1 MNFYSNVHNYKTRT
15 PHLSHEKESLRNPFQ
30 TSSGFLSLHH
40 ILLHLHYYLLPVV
53 LNNLHIDPGNL
64 LGDLQHVHGLLIVS
78 HTPQCLGDDDDGLEV
93 VLLQL
98 DCLFTVIHRLLVFV
112 LSQPGLSSVGEEEIV
127 LHSLQ
132 PG

>member
-15 PHLSHEKESLRNPFQ
+15 PHLSLEKECFRNPFL
-30 TSSGFLSLHH
+30 TSSGFLGLHH
-40 ILLHLHYYLLPVV
+40 ILLHLHYYLLPGV

-112 LSQPGLSSVGEEEIV
+112 LSEPGLSSVGEEEIV